1 MKGIA
6 ALKSYESESKIANE
20 EYENQIYSGLTGSKL
35 KKKLIYGRKVE
46 PNFTNC
52 LEI

>member
-20 EYENQIYSGLTGSKL
+20 EYEDQIYSVLENWFKIN
-35 KKKLIYGRKVE
+35 KKLIYGRKV
-46 PNFTNC
+46 
-52 LEI
+52 

>member
-20 EYENQIYSGLTGSKL
+20 EYENQIYSVRENCFKIKKRKL
-35 KKKLIYGRKVE
+35 DLWQEG
-46 PNFTNC
+46 
-52 LEI
+52 

>member
-20 EYENQIYSGLTGSKL
+20 EYENLFRPGELVQNL

-46 PNFTNC
+46 PNFANC

>member
-20 EYENQIYSGLTGSKL
+20 EYENQIYSGLERTGSKL
-35 KKKLIYGRKVE
+35 KQ
-46 PNFTNC
+46 N
-52 LEI
+52 